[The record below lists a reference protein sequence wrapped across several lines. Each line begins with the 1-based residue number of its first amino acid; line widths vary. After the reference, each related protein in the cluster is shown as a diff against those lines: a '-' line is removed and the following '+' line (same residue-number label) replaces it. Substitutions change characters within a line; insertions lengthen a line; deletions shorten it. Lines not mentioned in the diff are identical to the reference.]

1 MAPEAPY
8 NMSFTAGGL
17 WYRESVEFARLYLT
31 LKDWQDVRRRALDDN
46 LIQARTASTS
56 GRICREI
63 CQRLAQLNLEGLQLL
78 SDGSPREK
86 CQILWLAI
94 CRRHRFI
101 RDFAVEVIREK
112 YLHMSLD
119 LTYEDYD
126 VFFNA
131 KAEWH
136 DELEKLTV
144 KTRSKIRQVLFRIL
158 RETDLLTKGNSINS
172 AVLTQRIVK
181 AIAKECRDDL
191 VIFPASEAEIRE
203 LLQ

>member
-31 LKDWQDVRRRALDDN
+31 LKDWQDVRRRALGDN

-56 GRICREI
+56 VRICREI
-63 CQRLAQLNLEGLQLL
+63 CQRLAQLNLEELQIL
-78 SDGSPREK
+78 SDGSTQEQR
-86 CQILWLAI
+86 QILWLAI

-101 RDFAVEVIREK
+101 YDFAVEVIREK

-126 VFFNA
+126 VYFNA

-158 RETDLLTKGNSINS
+158 RETDLLTKGNTINS
-172 AVLTQRIVK
+172 AMLTQRV
-181 AIAKECRDDL
+181 AKTVGKYCRDDL
-191 VIFPASEAEIRE
+191 AIFPASEAEIRE